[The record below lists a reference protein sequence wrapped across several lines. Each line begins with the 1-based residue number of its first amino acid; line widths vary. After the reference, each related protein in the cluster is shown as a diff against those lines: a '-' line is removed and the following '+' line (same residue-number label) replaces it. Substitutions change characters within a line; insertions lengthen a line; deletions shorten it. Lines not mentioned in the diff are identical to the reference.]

1 MEGNVAK
8 TYVGIA
14 ASVTLHVLVVCSQMN
29 TEGWDVFMTVSR
41 DSGIVAAQ
49 CFEGPV
55 RIVKCVMYLL
65 FFAIVLSC
73 AFASK
78 VSLLMMTTG
87 AGDMKKVRFCSLP

>member
-1 MEGNVAK
+1 
-8 TYVGIA
+8 
-14 ASVTLHVLVVCSQMN
+14 
-29 TEGWDVFMTVSR
+29 MTVSR

-65 FFAIVLSC
+65 FFVIVLSC

-87 AGDMKKVRFCSLP
+87 AGDMKKVSSLWQLNFRKTIIKQAQQLIWSHNIHLGLYISTET